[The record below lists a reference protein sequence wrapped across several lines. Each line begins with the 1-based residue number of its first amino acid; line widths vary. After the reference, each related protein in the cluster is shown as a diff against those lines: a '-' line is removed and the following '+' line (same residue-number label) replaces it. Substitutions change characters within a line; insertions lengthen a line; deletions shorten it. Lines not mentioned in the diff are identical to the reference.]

1 MIEYLDYCTTD
12 RQREIITAI
21 HKEGSNRKA
30 AKALGIAR
38 QNIDTLVQD
47 VKARAAKRGYSPE
60 HGINRPQ
67 PDGYALKGSSA
78 LVDERSGETVLQWYK
93 TDRDRERQVEL
104 MRDFV
109 TGLIENVPKAKPRKA
124 TRKKYRSDLLPSIFI
139 GDAHV
144 GMYAYGPETKH
155 SDFDSE
161 IATRQLMEATDYLVD
176 KMEPS
181 KQGMLVDVGDFMHA
195 NTSHDETFNGTKLDV
210 DTRHYRVMRKSAMVM
225 RQMISRMLDKVE
237 NLTVVVARGNHN
249 PDAAGAVQL
258 MLEFYYENEP
268 RVRVLPTEGF
278 YHYVEYGKWLF
289 GIHHGD
295 KQKPEALAGSM
306 ARDMAQAWGRTTH
319 RMWCTGHFHKESVK
333 TLPGCK
339 HKVFGALPPPDA
351 WHAGQGFMGDGEM
364 EMMTFRKEGGV
375 HSSHV
380 YNIPR
385 PAIEA
390 DVKID

>member
-1 MIEYLDYCTTD
+1 MIEYLDYCQTD
-12 RQREIITAI
+12 AQREAI
-21 HKEGSNRKA
+21 KALHEHGSQRKA
-30 AKALGIAR
+30 AKALGVSKNAVTQR
-38 QNIDTLVQD
+38 LDA
-47 VKARAAKRGYSPE
+47 VKAHAAKRGYSPE
-60 HGINRPQ
+60 HGLNRPQ

-93 TDRDRERQVEL
+93 TDRDKERQVEL
-104 MRDFV
+104 MQDFV
-109 TGLIENVPKAKPRKA
+109 RGLAEDVPRAKPKKAARKN
-124 TRKKYRSDLLPSIFI
+124 YRSDLLPSIFI

-161 IATRQLMEATDYLVD
+161 IATRQLREAVDYLVD
-176 KMEPS
+176 KMEPA

-210 DTRHYRVMRKSAMVM
+210 DTRHYRVMRKSALVM
-225 RQMISRMLDKVE
+225 RDMISRMLDKVE
-237 NLTVVVARGNHN
+237 KLTVVVARGNHN

-268 RVRVLPTEGF
+268 RVTVLRTDGF
-278 YHYVEYGKWLF
+278 YHYVEYGNWLF

-295 KQKPEALAGSM
+295 KQKPESLVASM

-319 RMWCTGHFHKESVK
+319 RMWCTGHFHKDALK
-333 TLPGCK
+333 TFPGCK
-339 HKVFGALPPPDA
+339 HKIFGALPPPDA

-375 HSSHV
+375 HSSHI

-385 PAIEA
+385 PIIEPDA
-390 DVKID
+390 TID